1 MERRSPYK
9 ILSKEQI
16 QACINK
22 LDSTPVVKDFALAS
36 SGLANTNYIV
46 SLESGETVVLRI
58 HSNNSSKSGLK
69 ELKLS
74 KLLTDFREIPK
85 VLYFKPN
92 EDDFS
97 YSIIEFVTGT
107 VLAETKLTQTQ
118 LTTTYFELGAML
130 AKLRSIK
137 FKSPWLLNENLE
149 IEPIKTKNTKFHT
162 VTNFI
167 LDCIEDPIFT
177 ERVGANLKESI
188 QKFIVEHDHVLYATD
203 DECHLIHGDFKVENI
218 MIKPL
223 NNKIHLSGVLDWEH
237 ARSDSTY
244 GDIATLFRGNY
255 DRNLHLKQAFSDGFE
270 MSGAKLIQEWDKVSK
285 IIDLVNICSFLC
297 SSSERPTLYEIMIKH
312 LKDTID
318 YFK

>member
-1 MERRSPYK
+1 MERRSPHR

-16 QACINK
+16 QACINN
-22 LDSTPVVKDFALAS
+22 LDSAPVVKDFALAT

-46 SLESGETVVLRI
+46 NIVSGETVVLRI
-58 HSNNSSKSGLK
+58 HSNNSSKRGLK

-74 KLLTDFREIPK
+74 KLLTDFNEVPK
-85 VLYFKPN
+85 VIYFQAN
-92 EDDFS
+92 EGDFS
-97 YSIIEFVTGT
+97 YSIIEFVVGT
-107 VLAETKLTQTQ
+107 VLAETKFDQAS
-118 LTTTYFELGAML
+118 LTTTYFELGALL

-137 FKSPWLLNENLE
+137 FKYPGLLNENLE
-149 IEPIKTKNTKFHT
+149 ILPIKTKNTKFHR

-167 LDCIEDPIFT
+167 IDCSEAPTFT
-177 ERVGANLKESI
+177 ERVGTNLKESI
-188 QKFIVEHDHVLYATD
+188 QRFIVEHDHLLYATD
-203 DECHLIHGDFKVENI
+203 GECHLVHGDFKVENI

-244 GDIATLFRGNY
+244 ADIATLFRGNY
-255 DRNLHLKQAFSDGFE
+255 DNSSILKQAFLDGFE
-270 MSGAKLIQEWDKVSK
+270 ADGDKLLQEWDKASK

-297 SSSERPTLYEIMIKH
+297 SSSQRPILCDIMIKH
-312 LKDTID
+312 LNDTIE